1 MGKIK
6 EPLPVKLIASMIYQ
20 NGEILLRAK
29 DKLTERLG
37 NIDYESRAIPFDFT
51 TYYEE
56 EMGKNLKRQF
66 ISFEPLIQMEELP
79 QIKIFTN
86 QLEKDLLLLDR
97 EKRTINIDPGYL
109 APEKLVLATTK
120 NFAHRPYLGN
130 RIYAELTY
138 LFRSGSFQTLEW
150 TYPDYKSSQSVNMF
164 NEIRNRYVKQ
174 LKESEKDIETGK
186 NTNKKEDIS

>member
-1 MGKIK
+1 MGKTRK
-6 EPLPVKLIASMIYQ
+6 PLPVKLIAGMIYQ
-20 NGEILLRAK
+20 SEEILLGAK

-37 NIDYESRAIPFDFT
+37 NIDYESRVIPFDLT

-79 QIKIFTN
+79 QVKIFTN
-86 QLEKDLLLLDR
+86 QLEKDLSLLGR

-109 APEKLVLATTK
+109 APEKLVLASTK
-120 NFAHRPYLGN
+120 NFDHRPYLGS

-138 LFRSGSFQTLEW
+138 RFRSGSFQTLEW
-150 TYPDYKSSQSVNMF
+150 TYPDYRLSRSINMF

-174 LKESEKDIETGK
+174 LRESERNIETGNK
-186 NTNKKEDIS
+186 TNKKEDIS